1 MVGRVIPYVAFESGD
16 IMRRRGRYAGV
27 QFQFSQT
34 EADGSR
40 RVRPRRGPTVVR
52 DVWQMREGE
61 RIIVECNQ
69 LGQPIKKATCLL
81 TLFLG
86 TVARRPQ
93 LCPLG
98 YAKWN
103 DMLPTYK
110 VELLRV
116 IEVMN

>member
-1 MVGRVIPYVAFESGD
+1 M
-16 IMRRRGRYAGV
+16 
-27 QFQFSQT
+27 
-34 EADGSR
+34 
-40 RVRPRRGPTVVR
+40 
-52 DVWQMREGE
+52 WQMRKGE
-61 RIIVECNQ
+61 RIVVECNQ
-69 LGQPIKKATCLL
+69 LGQPIKKAACLL
-81 TLFLG
+81 TSFLG

-103 DMLPTYK
+103 DMLSTYK

>member
-1 MVGRVIPYVAFESGD
+1 M
-16 IMRRRGRYAGV
+16 
-27 QFQFSQT
+27 
-34 EADGSR
+34 
-40 RVRPRRGPTVVR
+40 
-52 DVWQMREGE
+52 WQMREGE
-61 RIIVECNQ
+61 RIVVECNQ
-69 LGQPIKKATCLL
+69 LGQPIKKAACLL

-86 TVARRPQ
+86 TIARRPQ

-103 DMLPTYK
+103 DMLPMYK